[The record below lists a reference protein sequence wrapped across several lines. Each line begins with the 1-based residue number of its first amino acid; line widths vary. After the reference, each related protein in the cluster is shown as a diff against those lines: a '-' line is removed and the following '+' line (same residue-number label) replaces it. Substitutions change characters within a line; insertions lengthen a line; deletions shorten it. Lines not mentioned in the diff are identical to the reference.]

1 MQNRVEWTA
10 TRMVREKQE
19 NTVESKATMMPREKQ
34 EKKEAEDVKQEKKQR
49 VKS

>member
-1 MQNRVEWTA
+1 MQSKVESTA
-10 TRMVREKQE
+10 MRMVREKQE

>member
-1 MQNRVEWTA
+1 MQNKVESTA

-19 NTVESKATMMPREKQ
+19 KMAESMAMMMPREKQ
-34 EKKEAEDVKQEKKQR
+34 EKMEAEDVKQEKKQR

>member
-1 MQNRVEWTA
+1 MQNKVESTA

-19 NTVESKATMMPREKQ
+19 NMAESMATREKQ
-34 EKKEAEDVKQEKKQR
+34 EMEAEDVKQEKKQQ